1 MKHALGADGVDAF
14 YERLDDDRF
23 ASTGHTAGPWSSESQ
38 HLGPPSALLV
48 RALERCAPRP
58 EALLS
63 RVTFEVLGPVPV
75 AELTVTAAVER
86 PGRSVELLAA
96 ELAHAGRPV
105 LRARAWRIVA
115 GDTAAVASG
124 EGEPLPPAA
133 GCPPMAV
140 PEHWQGGYLAAM
152 EWRSVSG
159 GIFAPGDAT
168 IWARPVV
175 RVVAGEEPSA
185 AQRLFTVADSAS
197 GVSSRLDI
205 RAWYAINTDLTVHLH
220 REPVG
225 EWFALDAQT
234 VIGPSGVGV
243 ATSVLHDVRGPVG
256 RSAQSLFVR
265 ER

>member
-1 MKHALGADGVDAF
+1 MDAF
-14 YERLDDDRF
+14 YERLDEDRF
-23 ASTGHTAGPWSSESQ
+23 ASTGHTSGPWNSESQ

-58 EALLS
+58 EMLLS
-63 RVTFEVLGPVPV
+63 RVVFEVLGPVPV
-75 AELTVTAAVER
+75 AELTVTASVER
-86 PGRSVELLAA
+86 PGRSVELLTA
-96 ELAHAGRPV
+96 ELAHDGRPV
-105 LRARAWRIVA
+105 LRARAWRIVV

-124 EGEPLPPAA
+124 TGEPPASPL
-133 GCPPMAV
+133 GCAPMV
-140 PEHWQGGYLAAM
+140 IPEHWQGGYLNAM

-159 GIFAPGDAT
+159 SIFTPGDAVV
-168 IWARPVV
+168 WARAAV

-185 AQRLFTVADSAS
+185 TQRLFTVADSAS

-205 RAWYAINTDLTVHLH
+205 RTWYSINTDLTVHLH

-225 EWFALDAQT
+225 EWFALEAQT
-234 VIGPSGVGV
+234 VIGPSGVGM
-243 ATSVLHDVRGPVG
+243 ATSVLHDERGPVG